1 MAKIWQILFP
11 CIFSMS
17 GDGITT
23 LTKELHIDRCH
34 YITNS
39 VIKEIGNGTLMV
51 EVYELMW
58 LDISGLH
65 YFYFIFN
72 LYY

>member
-1 MAKIWQILFP
+1 
-11 CIFSMS
+11 MS

-34 YITNS
+34 YIANS

-65 YFYFIFN
+65 YIYFIFN
-72 LYY
+72 LYF